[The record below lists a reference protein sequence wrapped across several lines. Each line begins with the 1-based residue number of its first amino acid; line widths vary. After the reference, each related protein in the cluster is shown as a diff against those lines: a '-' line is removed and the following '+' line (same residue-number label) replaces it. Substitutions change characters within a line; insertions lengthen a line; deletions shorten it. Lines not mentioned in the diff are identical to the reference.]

1 MIHPYDDP
9 RLSKLLTYLVTKKR
23 YSPNTAMDIV
33 RELQRIE
40 KRLEERDTINQNDK
54 TRG

>member
-9 RLSKLLTYLVTKKR
+9 RLSRLLTYIVKEKR
-23 YSPNTAMDIV
+23 YSPQSALDIV

-40 KRLEERDTINQNDK
+40 KRLESQESQKRA
-54 TRG
+54 RL